1 MPPSPDTPMPD
12 TPGPPD
18 LPGPRVIRALLV
30 GERIDLR
37 GLTRAAPS
45 AADPLPL
52 PVEGAVAAFVL
63 RWGAVVL
70 VGASKEAEA
79 AALAALAG
87 RIVSPLSPPIEE
99 QATLLFG
106 GQDGVATSGEIT
118 LAEAD
123 PARLALVADALA
135 KSAALAHQETALA
148 ETLDGMDPVVSRLKR
163 YGRVGVTSRSLL
175 RAVGAALD
183 ARSRA
188 TARVD
193 PEGRPDVLWD
203 NPGLARLHARLAE
216 EFELRERAA
225 ELDRKLALIGETVQ
239 SLLSIIEARRSLG
252 LEIAI
257 ATMIGIEVVAT
268 IYDVV
273 AK

>member
-1 MPPSPDTPMPD
+1 MQASIDGEAT
-12 TPGPPD
+12 
-18 LPGPRVIRALLV
+18 LAIRALLV
-30 GERIDLR
+30 GERLDLR
-37 GLTRAAPS
+37 GLTRAASS
-45 AADPLPL
+45 AADPLPITV
-52 PVEGAVAAFVL
+52 PGAMAAFVL

-70 VGASKEAEA
+70 VGAAKGAEA
-79 AALAALAG
+79 AALASLHG
-87 RIVSPLSPPIEE
+87 RIINPISPPIEE
-99 QATLLFG
+99 KATLLVG
-106 GQDGVATSGEIT
+106 GQDGVAATGEIT

-123 PARLALVADALA
+123 PARLALVADTLA
-135 KSAALAHQETALA
+135 KSAALSHQEAALA
-148 ETLDGMDPVVSRLKR
+148 ETLDGMDPVILKLKR

-203 NPGLARLHARLAE
+203 NPGLGRLHARLAE

-225 ELDRKLALIGETVQ
+225 ELDRKLVLIGETVQ
-239 SLLSIIEARRSLG
+239 SLLAIIEARRSLG

-257 ATMIGIEVVAT
+257 ATLIAIEVVAT
-268 IYDVV
+268 LYDLVS
-273 AK
+273 K

>member
-1 MPPSPDTPMPD
+1 MQPAPPA
-12 TPGPPD
+12 PGA
-18 LPGPRVIRALLV
+18 PRRLVIRALLV
-30 GERIDLR
+30 GERLDLR

-45 AADPLPL
+45 AADPLPIAV
-52 PVEGAVAAFVL
+52 PGAVAAFVL
-63 RWGAVVL
+63 RWGALVL

-79 AALAALAG
+79 VALAALAG
-87 RIVSPLSPPIEE
+87 RIVSPLTPPIEE
-99 QATLLFG
+99 QATLLIG
-106 GQDGVATSGEIT
+106 GQDGVAASGEIT
-118 LAEAD
+118 LSEAD
-123 PARLALVADALA
+123 HAHLALVADALA
-135 KSAALAHQETALA
+135 KSAALAQQESALA
-148 ETLDGMDPVVSRLKR
+148 GTLDGMDPVVTRLR
-163 YGRVGVTSRSLL
+163 RTGRVGVTSRSLL

-188 TARVD
+188 TARID

-257 ATMIGIEVVAT
+257 ATMIAIEVVAT